1 MCERKV
7 HWLLLVIRIE
17 LEVVVQIR
25 LVWDVVDH
33 FFKLKIE
40 KMRDQGISILSRRSN
55 LYLAFRSA

>member
-33 FFKLKIE
+33 F
-40 KMRDQGISILSRRSN
+40 LS
-55 LYLAFRSA
+55 